1 MRFATQK
8 QTDMVS
14 EKGTSIGQV
23 GSESASMI
31 DSRGTLS
38 PYVEIDQPALHAA
51 KIIHIHGGLDIRVS
65 DR

>member
-1 MRFATQK
+1 MRFAPQK

-31 DSRGTLS
+31 GSRGTLS
-38 PYVEIDQPALHAA
+38 PYVEIDQSALHAA
-51 KIIHIHGGLDIRVS
+51 KFIHIQGGMDTRVS